1 MIVWG
6 DLILK
11 RNPEVFFL
19 GSEYL
24 QATKGSGG
32 NITKKSGN
40 VKKLYCQTNEKT
52 PHSNGFRQEAIYHW
66 LWALGELL
74 YFTVLLVLFYKI
86 TNTEK
91 IAHIYLP

>member
-24 QATKGSGG
+24 QATKRSGG
-32 NITKKSGN
+32 NIIKKSGN
-40 VKKLYCQTNEKT
+40 VK
-52 PHSNGFRQEAIYHW
+52 SF
-66 LWALGELL
+66 
-74 YFTVLLVLFYKI
+74 VL
-86 TNTEK
+86 
-91 IAHIYLP
+91 PD